1 MGHEAILPDNR
12 PMIRLIATDLDGTL
26 LQPGGVLSDRT
37 RAALDAVDADVVVV
51 TARPPRFVQD
61 LALTGTA
68 ICANGAMVY
77 DLTNREVTHART
89 LPVDV
94 VRKVS
99 AALAEVIPDV
109 GIAVET
115 GLEVLS
121 EPGFQGFGPK
131 NPHRTLELLEHVF
144 AEADQV
150 VQMLA
155 WAPDAEA
162 DHLMEIAREAV
173 GQHVTVTHSGGLG
186 LLEISPP
193 GVSKALTLESL
204 CKARGISKDEV
215 IAFGDMPNDL
225 SVLGWAGTAYAMG
238 NAHPAVKRACVN
250 HAPPN
255 TEDGVA
261 QVIERL
267 FRL

>member
-1 MGHEAILPDNR
+1 
-12 PMIRLIATDLDGTL
+12 MIRLIATDLDGTL

-37 RAALDAVDADVVVV
+37 RATLDAVDADVVVV
-51 TARPPRFVQD
+51 TARPPRFVAD
-61 LALTGTA
+61 LGLTGTA
-68 ICANGAMVY
+68 VCSNGAVVY
-77 DLTNREVTHART
+77 DLTSQTVTHAQT
-89 LPVDV
+89 VPLDV
-94 VRKVS
+94 VRTVS
-99 AALAEVIPDV
+99 KTLAGVIPDV

-115 GLEVLS
+115 GLEVLC
-121 EPGFQGFGPK
+121 EPAFRGFSAG
-131 NPHRTLELLEHVF
+131 NPHRTLELLDHVF
-144 AEADQV
+144 DEAHQV

-155 WAPDAEA
+155 WAPERES

-186 LLEISPP
+186 LLEISLP
-193 GVSKALTLESL
+193 GVSKAATLEAL
-204 CKARGISKDEV
+204 CGTRGIGRDEV
-215 IAFGDMPNDL
+215 VAFGDMPNDL

-238 NAHPAVKRACVN
+238 NAHPLVKQACAN

-261 QVIERL
+261 QVLEQL

>member
-1 MGHEAILPDNR
+1 
-12 PMIRLIATDLDGTL
+12 MIRLIATDLDGTL

-37 RAALDAVDADVVVV
+37 RATLDAVDADVVVV

-68 ICANGAMVY
+68 ICANGAMIY
-77 DLTNREVTHART
+77 DLTSREVTHAQT
-89 LPVDV
+89 VPLDV
-94 VRKVS
+94 VRKV
-99 AALAEVIPDV
+99 ADALAGVIPNV

-121 EPGFQGFGPK
+121 EPGFLGFGQK
-131 NPHRTLELLEHVF
+131 FPHRTLELLDHVVE
-144 AEADQV
+144 EAQQV
-150 VQMLA
+150 VQVLA
-155 WAPDAEA
+155 WAPDSEA
-162 DHLMEIAREAV
+162 DHMMEVARAAV
-173 GQHVTVTHSGGLG
+173 GQHVTVTHSGGIG
-186 LLEISPP
+186 LLDISPP
-193 GVSKALTLESL
+193 GVTKAATLESL
-204 CKARGISKDEV
+204 CNARGIGKHEV

-238 NAHPAVKRACVN
+238 NAHPLVKQACSN

-261 QVIERL
+261 QVLERL
-267 FRL
+267 FGI

>member
-1 MGHEAILPDNR
+1 
-12 PMIRLIATDLDGTL
+12 MIRLIATDLDGTL

-51 TARPPRFVQD
+51 TARPPRFVQNLD
-61 LALTGTA
+61 LTGTA
-68 ICANGAMVY
+68 ICANGAMIY
-77 DLTNREVTHART
+77 DLTNREITHAQT
-89 LPVDV
+89 VPFDV

-99 AALAEVIPDV
+99 EALAQVIPNV

-115 GLEVLS
+115 GLETLS
-121 EPGFQGFGPK
+121 EPGFQGFGPN
-131 NPHRTLELLEHVF
+131 NPHRTLELLEHVLE
-144 AEADQV
+144 EAHQV

-162 DHLMEIAREAV
+162 DHLMEIAHEAV

-186 LLEISPP
+186 LLDISPP
-193 GVSKALTLESL
+193 GVSKASTLESL
-204 CKARGISKDEV
+204 CRARGISKEEV

-238 NAHPAVKRACVN
+238 NAHPLVKQACSN

-261 QVIERL
+261 QVLEQL
-267 FRL
+267 FKL

>member
-1 MGHEAILPDNR
+1 MILADNR

-37 RAALDAVDADVVVV
+37 RATLNAVDADVVVV

-61 LALTGTA
+61 LDFTGTA
-68 ICANGAMVY
+68 ICSNGAMIY
-77 DLTNREVTHART
+77 DLTSREVTHAQT
-89 LPVDV
+89 VPFDV

-99 AALAEVIPDV
+99 EALAEVIPNV

-115 GLEVLS
+115 GMEVLC
-121 EPGFQGFGPK
+121 EPAFKGFSAN
-131 NPHRTLELLEHVF
+131 NPHRTLEMLDHVF
-144 AEADQV
+144 AEAEQV

-155 WAPDAEA
+155 WAPDSEA
-162 DHLMEIAREAV
+162 DHMMEIARQAV

-186 LLEISPP
+186 MLEISPP
-193 GVSKALTLESL
+193 GVSKAATLESL
-204 CKARGISKDEV
+204 CNTRGIGKDEV

-238 NAHPAVKRACVN
+238 NAHPVVKQACSN

-255 TEDGVA
+255 SEDGVA
-261 QVIERL
+261 QVLERI
-267 FRL
+267 FRI

>member
-1 MGHEAILPDNR
+1 
-12 PMIRLIATDLDGTL
+12 MIRLIATDLDGTL

-37 RAALDAVDADVVVV
+37 RATLHAVDADVVVV

-61 LALTGTA
+61 LKLTGTA
-68 ICANGAMVY
+68 ICANGAMIY
-77 DLTNREVTHART
+77 DLTNQKVTHAQT
-89 LPVDV
+89 VPFDV
-94 VRKVS
+94 VRKV
-99 AALAEVIPDV
+99 AEALADVIPNV

-115 GLEVLS
+115 GLEVLA
-121 EPGFQGFGPK
+121 EPGFKGFGPN
-131 NPHRTLELLEHVF
+131 NPHRTLELLDHVF
-144 AEADQV
+144 EEAHQV

-155 WAPDAEA
+155 WAPDAET
-162 DHLMEIAREAV
+162 DHLMEIAMEAV
-173 GQHVTVTHSGGLG
+173 GQHVTVTHSGGIG

-193 GVSKALTLESL
+193 GASKASALESL
-204 CKARGISKDEV
+204 CRARGISKEEV

-238 NAHPAVKRACVN
+238 NAHPLVKQACTN

-261 QVIERL
+261 QILERL
-267 FRL
+267 FKL

>member
-1 MGHEAILPDNR
+1 
-12 PMIRLIATDLDGTL
+12 MIRLIATDLDGTL

-37 RAALDAVDADVVVV
+37 RATLDAVEADVVVV

-68 ICANGAMVY
+68 ICANGAMIY
-77 DLTNREVTHART
+77 DLTTREVTHAQT
-89 LPVDV
+89 VPLDV
-94 VRKVS
+94 VRKV
-99 AALAEVIPDV
+99 ADALAGVIPNV

-115 GLEVLS
+115 GMEVLS
-121 EPGFQGFGPK
+121 EPGFLGFGQK
-131 NPHRTLELLEHVF
+131 FPHRTLELLDHVVE
-144 AEADQV
+144 EAQQV
-150 VQMLA
+150 VQILA
-155 WAPDAEA
+155 WAPDSEA
-162 DHLMEIAREAV
+162 DHMMEVAREAV

-186 LLEISPP
+186 LLDISPP
-193 GVSKALTLESL
+193 GVTKAATLESL
-204 CKARGISKDEV
+204 CNARGIGKDEV

-238 NAHPAVKRACVN
+238 NAHPLVKEACSN

-261 QVIERL
+261 QVLERL
-267 FRL
+267 FGI

>member
-1 MGHEAILPDNR
+1 
-12 PMIRLIATDLDGTL
+12 MIKLIATDLDGTL

-37 RAALDAVDADVVVV
+37 RATLDAVDADVVVV
-51 TARPPRFVQD
+51 TARPPRFVED
-61 LALTGTA
+61 LGFQGTA
-68 ICANGAMVY
+68 VCSNGAVVY
-77 DLTNREVTHART
+77 DLTTQEVTHAQT
-89 LPVDV
+89 VPLDV

-99 AALAEVIPDV
+99 EALAEVIPNV

-115 GLEVLS
+115 GLEVLC
-121 EPGFQGFGPK
+121 EPAFKGFSAN
-131 NPHRTLELLEHVF
+131 NPHRTLELLDHVF
-144 AEADQV
+144 AEAHQV

-155 WAPDAEA
+155 WAPDSES
-162 DHLMEIAREAV
+162 DHMMEIAREAV
-173 GQHVTVTHSGGLG
+173 GQHVSVTHSGGLG

-193 GVSKALTLESL
+193 GVSKAATLEAL
-204 CKARGISKDEV
+204 CGSRGIGRHEV
-215 IAFGDMPNDL
+215 VAFGDMPNDL

-238 NAHPAVKRACVN
+238 NAHPLVKQACAN

-261 QVIERL
+261 QVLEQL

>member
-1 MGHEAILPDNR
+1 
-12 PMIRLIATDLDGTL
+12 MIRLIATDLDGTL

-37 RAALDAVDADVVVV
+37 RAALHAVDADVVVV

-61 LALTGTA
+61 LELTGTA
-68 ICANGAMVY
+68 ICSNGAMIY
-77 DLTNREVTHART
+77 DLTNREVTHAQT
-89 LPVDV
+89 VPLDV

-99 AALAEVIPDV
+99 AALADVIPNV

-115 GLEVLS
+115 GVEVLS

-131 NPHRTLELLEHVF
+131 NPHRTLELLDHVF
-144 AEADQV
+144 EQAHQV

-155 WAPDAEA
+155 WAPDSES

-193 GVSKALTLESL
+193 GVSKAATLESL
-204 CKARGISKDEV
+204 CNTRGIGKDEV

-238 NAHPAVKRACVN
+238 NAHPLVKQACSN

-261 QVIERL
+261 QILESL
-267 FRL
+267 FKL

>member
-1 MGHEAILPDNR
+1 MKVLPDNR

-26 LQPGGVLSDRT
+26 LRPGGVLSDRT

-61 LALTGTA
+61 LGLTGTA
-68 ICANGAMVY
+68 ICSNGAMIY
-77 DLTNREVTHART
+77 DLANEEVTHAQT
-89 LPVDV
+89 VPFDV
-94 VRKVS
+94 VRKVCE
-99 AALAEVIPDV
+99 ALAEVIPNV
-109 GIAVET
+109 GMAVET
-115 GLEVLS
+115 GLEVLC
-121 EPGFQGFGPK
+121 EPAFRGFGPN
-131 NPHRTLELLEHVF
+131 NPHRTLELLDHVF
-144 AEADQV
+144 DEAHQV

-155 WAPDAEA
+155 WAPDAES
-162 DHLMEIAREAV
+162 DHMMEIAREAV

-193 GVSKALTLESL
+193 GISKAVTLETL
-204 CKARGISKDEV
+204 CNARGITKEEV

-225 SVLGWAGTAYAMG
+225 SVLGWARTAYAMG
-238 NAHPAVKRACVN
+238 NAHPLVKQACGN

-261 QVIERL
+261 QVLEGL
-267 FRL
+267 FKL

>member
-1 MGHEAILPDNR
+1 
-12 PMIRLIATDLDGTL
+12 MIRLIATDLDGTL

-37 RAALDAVDADVVVV
+37 RATLDAVEADVVVV

-68 ICANGAMVY
+68 ICANGAMIY
-77 DLTNREVTHART
+77 DLTTREVTHAQT
-89 LPVDV
+89 VPLDV
-94 VRKVS
+94 VRKV
-99 AALAEVIPDV
+99 ADALAGVIPNV

-115 GLEVLS
+115 GMEVLS
-121 EPGFQGFGPK
+121 EPGFLGFGQK
-131 NPHRTLELLEHVF
+131 FPHRTLELLDHVVE
-144 AEADQV
+144 EAQQV
-150 VQMLA
+150 VQVLA
-155 WAPDAEA
+155 WAPDSEA
-162 DHLMEIAREAV
+162 DHMMEVAREAV

-186 LLEISPP
+186 LLDISPP
-193 GVSKALTLESL
+193 GVTKAATLESL
-204 CKARGISKDEV
+204 CNARGIGKDEV

-238 NAHPAVKRACVN
+238 NAHPLVKQACSN

-261 QVIERL
+261 QVLERL
-267 FRL
+267 FGI

>member
-1 MGHEAILPDNR
+1 
-12 PMIRLIATDLDGTL
+12 MIRLIATDLDGTL

-37 RAALDAVDADVVVV
+37 RATLNAVDADVVVV

-61 LALTGTA
+61 LDLTGTA
-68 ICANGAMVY
+68 ICSNGAMIY
-77 DLTNREVTHART
+77 DLTNREVTHAQT
-89 LPVDV
+89 VPFDV

-99 AALAEVIPDV
+99 EALAEVIPNV

-115 GLEVLS
+115 GLEVLC
-121 EPGFQGFGPK
+121 EPAFRGFSAN
-131 NPHRTLELLEHVF
+131 NPHRTLELLDHVF
-144 AEADQV
+144 AEAEQV

-155 WAPDAEA
+155 WAPDSEA
-162 DHLMEIAREAV
+162 DHMMEIAKQAV

-186 LLEISPP
+186 MLEISPP
-193 GVSKALTLESL
+193 GVSKAATLESL
-204 CKARGISKDEV
+204 CSTRGIGKDEV

-238 NAHPAVKRACVN
+238 NAHPVVKQACSN

-255 TEDGVA
+255 SEDGVA
-261 QVIERL
+261 QVLERI
-267 FRL
+267 FRI

>member
-1 MGHEAILPDNR
+1 
-12 PMIRLIATDLDGTL
+12 MIRLIATDLDGTL

-37 RAALDAVDADVVVV
+37 RATLDAVEADVVVV

-68 ICANGAMVY
+68 ICANGAMIY
-77 DLTNREVTHART
+77 DLTTREVTHAQT
-89 LPVDV
+89 VPLDV
-94 VRKVS
+94 VRKV
-99 AALAEVIPDV
+99 ADALAGVIPNV

-115 GLEVLS
+115 GMEVLS
-121 EPGFQGFGPK
+121 EPGFLGFGQK
-131 NPHRTLELLEHVF
+131 FPHRTLELLDHVVE
-144 AEADQV
+144 EAQQV
-150 VQMLA
+150 VQILA
-155 WAPDAEA
+155 WAPDSEA
-162 DHLMEIAREAV
+162 DHMMEVAREAV

-186 LLEISPP
+186 LLDISPP
-193 GVSKALTLESL
+193 GVTKAATLESL
-204 CKARGISKDEV
+204 CNARGIGKDEV

-238 NAHPAVKRACVN
+238 NAHPLVKQACGN

-261 QVIERL
+261 QVLERL
-267 FRL
+267 FGI

>member
-1 MGHEAILPDNR
+1 MRTEALPDNR

-37 RAALDAVDADVVVV
+37 RATLEAVDADVVVV
-51 TARPPRFVQD
+51 TARPPRFVRD
-61 LALTGTA
+61 LELTGTA
-68 ICANGAMVY
+68 ICANGAMIY
-77 DLTNREVTHART
+77 DLTNQEVTHAQT
-89 LPVDV
+89 VPFDV
-94 VRKVS
+94 VRKV
-99 AALAEVIPDV
+99 AVALAEVIPNV

-115 GLEVLS
+115 GLETLS

-131 NPHRTLELLEHVF
+131 NPHRTLELLDHVF
-144 AEADQV
+144 EEAHQV

-155 WAPDAEA
+155 WAPDGES
-162 DHLMEIAREAV
+162 DHMMEIARQAV
-173 GQHVTVTHSGGLG
+173 GQHVTVTHSGGIG
-186 LLEISPP
+186 MLEISPP
-193 GVSKALTLESL
+193 GVSKAVTLESL
-204 CKARGISKDEV
+204 CNARGITKDQV

-238 NAHPAVKRACVN
+238 NAHPIVKQACSN

-261 QVIERL
+261 QVLERL
-267 FRL
+267 FKL

>member
-1 MGHEAILPDNR
+1 
-12 PMIRLIATDLDGTL
+12 MIRLIATDLDGTL

-37 RAALDAVDADVVVV
+37 RATLNAVGADVVIV
-51 TARPPRFVQD
+51 TARPPRFVRD
-61 LALTGTA
+61 LGLAGTA
-68 ICANGAMVY
+68 ICANGAIVY
-77 DLTNREVTHART
+77 DLTTKEVTHART
-89 LPVDV
+89 LPFDV
-94 VRKVS
+94 VRKVCE
-99 AALAEVIPDV
+99 ALAEVIPNV
-109 GIAVET
+109 GMAVET
-115 GLEVLS
+115 GLEVLC
-121 EPGFQGFGPK
+121 EPAFRGFGPN
-131 NPHRTLELLEHVF
+131 NPHRTLELLDHVF
-144 AEADQV
+144 DEAHQV

-155 WAPDAEA
+155 WAPDAES
-162 DHLMEIAREAV
+162 DHMMEIAREAV

-193 GVSKALTLESL
+193 GISKAVTLETL
-204 CKARGISKDEV
+204 CTARGIAKEEV

-238 NAHPAVKRACVN
+238 NAHPLVKQACTN

-261 QVIERL
+261 QVLESL

>member
-1 MGHEAILPDNR
+1 
-12 PMIRLIATDLDGTL
+12 MIRLIATDLDGTL

-37 RAALDAVDADVVVV
+37 RATLDAVGADVVVV

-68 ICANGAMVY
+68 ICSNGAMIY
-77 DLTNREVTHART
+77 DLTAKEVTHART
-89 LPVDV
+89 LPLDV
-94 VRKVS
+94 VRKVCE
-99 AALAEVIPDV
+99 ALAEVIPNV
-109 GIAVET
+109 GMAVET
-115 GLEVLS
+115 GVEVLC
-121 EPGFQGFGPK
+121 EPAFRGFGPG
-131 NPHRTLELLEHVF
+131 NPHRTLELLDHVLD
-144 AEADQV
+144 EAHQV

-162 DHLMEIAREAV
+162 DHMMEVASEAV
-173 GQHVTVTHSGGLG
+173 GQHVTVTHSGGMG

-193 GVSKALTLESL
+193 GISKAVTLESL
-204 CKARGISKDEV
+204 CQARGIAKEEV

-238 NAHPAVKRACVN
+238 NAHPLVKQACSN

-261 QVIERL
+261 QVLERL